1 MVFIEDIME
10 VKIEKIRNVSRKKG
24 YVSVE
29 MVVSYS
35 GKVRT
40 VNELFSE
47 SDFELAM
54 SNKSYHI

>member
-1 MVFIEDIME
+1 ME
-10 VKIEKIRNVSRKKG
+10 VKIEKIRNVSRKKD

-40 VNELFSE
+40 VTELFSE

>member
-1 MVFIEDIME
+1 ME
-10 VKIEKIRNVSRKKG
+10 VKIEKIRNVSRNKG

-40 VNELFSE
+40 VTELFSE